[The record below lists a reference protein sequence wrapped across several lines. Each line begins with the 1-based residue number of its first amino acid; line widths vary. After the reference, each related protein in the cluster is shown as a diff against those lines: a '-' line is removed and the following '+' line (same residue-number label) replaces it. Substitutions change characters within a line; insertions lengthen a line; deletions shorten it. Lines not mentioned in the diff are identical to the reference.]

1 MSTPPLTT
9 APEAARHLALVP
21 DAPCDHF
28 HETTSHY
35 DRAEKRLT
43 FLLVCKACQ
52 TERVVE
58 TVQYEPRFEQHPAQ
72 LAA

>member
-1 MSTPPLTT
+1 
-9 APEAARHLALVP
+9 LVP

-28 HETTSHY
+28 HETTSRY

-43 FLLVCKACQ
+43 FLLVCRTCQ

-58 TVQYEPRFEQHPAQ
+58 SVRYEPRFEPYPQR